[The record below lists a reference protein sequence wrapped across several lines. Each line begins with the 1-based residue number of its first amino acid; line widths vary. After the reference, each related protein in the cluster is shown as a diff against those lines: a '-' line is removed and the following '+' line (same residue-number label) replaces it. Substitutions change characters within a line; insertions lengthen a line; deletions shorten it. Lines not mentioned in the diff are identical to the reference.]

1 MKLPLSASKASAS
14 SPSLESTGSAETPF
28 IVGEKEQRP
37 ASRVQSPKNKSLSIV
52 ELQADEIRTIV
63 GGKQQQIWV
72 FVIDVGV
79 PAVAVNGDRQT
90 KLPEHALPF

>member
-1 MKLPLSASKASAS
+1 
-14 SPSLESTGSAETPF
+14 
-28 IVGEKEQRP
+28 
-37 ASRVQSPKNKSLSIV
+37 V

-79 PAVAVNGDRQT
+79 PAVASTVIGIRSYQNTLSLSSETRHSE
-90 KLPEHALPF
+90 LNSPNL